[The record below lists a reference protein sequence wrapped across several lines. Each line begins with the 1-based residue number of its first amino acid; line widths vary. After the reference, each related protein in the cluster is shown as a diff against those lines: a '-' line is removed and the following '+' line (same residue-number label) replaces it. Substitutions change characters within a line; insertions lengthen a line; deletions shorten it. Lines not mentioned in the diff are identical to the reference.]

1 MPPTMSLDRPDAA
14 TRGAV
19 SDHGDRDAFLSA
31 IICNLLRARQ
41 GDARDTTIDNALSH
55 VGRAVGAHRIAI
67 YRFHGSDADEKGQGI
82 QGGERRQKAEGRP
95 EGGRGVPEPA
105 NLIQEWTSSS
115 TARRKAERRTN
126 RPKSRSAPSRL
137 SRTRSSADATER
149 DQGRTDADR
158 SRAEDRAEVEE
169 PTTRSTLDQIIVQ
182 LDRILELKQA
192 PRPPLRNSDAPIA
205 SPQRLEHLPDTRRQ
219 VPDTRRRVPVTQRL
233 GAPGQEG
240 SGFSITLPITVGT
253 GTPKETSKEASKN
266 APWGLMRFEAATRH
280 DPWTQR
286 VVKVL
291 QFFANQV
298 GQLLVDSDLS
308 TTSSTPEDPRISISE
323 MACRI
328 LDDAERS
335 GLLLGEAAIIS
346 PDGTVLR
353 SSEGL
358 AETVGW
364 PQASF
369 DPSVGLLPHIRPL
382 DAQHTLR
389 RSLRQGRETRLRV
402 TIRAVTSNSAGD
414 PAPVDLHLTPVYGW
428 AGTLGDPADRRRKDP
443 GGQVPAES
451 TEDAPVVCSICWI
464 NVSSD
469 DRGFQGGEHPTL
481 DLRRRVRAERA
492 LVEASQLLVA
502 SDACDFDELL
512 AIVGRA
518 TRARYAYLIIITPD
532 DVVGF
537 PREGSFADITRRP
550 IHLDTYRQH
559 EWFASPEI
567 RETRDADDDGGPT
580 FAVPI
585 LSSDDQ
591 LFGYLGVE
599 YEIGTAP
606 YRDEDARVLS
616 VLGDMLCTYLQRQ
629 LSEEA
634 LRKSEKRYRYFVDTI
649 NEAIWRID
657 LASPLD
663 ATRPVQEQVEH
674 VIRHGEMSEANAAMA
689 RLLGQSSPAE
699 VIGTPVTALMEG
711 IRRDFVVDL
720 VQAGFELRQYEY
732 VVRLENR
739 PARYFVLNT
748 VGVDEGGGVT
758 GIWGSSTE
766 VTDRVVLERRMVE
779 ALERQQQRFGHDL
792 HDRVSQQ
799 LAGTRMLAQNLATR
813 YFDDDPGGQQHV
825 EKIIDYVAE
834 AAQHVSDLQRGVMP
848 VQVDRDGL
856 AQGLREL
863 MSRIE
868 KVPGVE
874 AVYDHDGTTDIGNR
888 EVKLQIYR
896 IAQEATR
903 NAITHGNPSAIRVKL
918 HGETDAIVLTVE
930 DDGDGFDIE
939 EMTRETRKG
948 LGLHSMRYRARAVGA
963 TFDIESSAAR
973 GTRIEVRV
981 PRSRIR
987 ES

>member
-1 MPPTMSLDRPDAA
+1 MSLDRPDAA

-19 SDHGDRDAFLSA
+19 SDHGDRDEFLSS
-31 IICNLLRARQ
+31 IVRNLLRVRQ
-41 GDARDTTIDNALSH
+41 GDARDTHIDDALSH
-55 VGRAVGAHRIAI
+55 VGRTVGAHRIAI
-67 YRFHGSDADEKGQGI
+67 YRFHGSDGEEKGERVQGTD
-82 QGGERRQKAEGRP
+82 RRQKAEGRP
-95 EGGRGVPEPA
+95 EGGRGVPESA
-105 NLIQEWTSSS
+105 NLILEWTSSS
-115 TARRKAERRTN
+115 TARRKVERRTN
-126 RPKSRSAPSRL
+126 RPKSRSAPPRS
-137 SRTRSSADATER
+137 SSTRSSADAP
-149 DQGRTDADR
+149 DPGHGRTDADR
-158 SRAEDRAEVEE
+158 SRAKDRAEVEE
-169 PTTRSTLDQIIVQ
+169 PTTRSTLDQITVQ
-182 LDRILELKQA
+182 LNRILELKQA

-205 SPQRLEHLPDTRRQ
+205 SPQRLEHLPDARRQ
-219 VPDTRRRVPVTQRL
+219 VPDARGRVPDSQRRVPVTRRP
-233 GAPGQEG
+233 GAPGHQG
-240 SGFSITLPITVGT
+240 SGFSITLPMKVGT
-253 GTPKETSKEASKN
+253 GTPRETSNEASKD
-266 APWGLMRFEAATRH
+266 APWGLMRFEAAARH

-286 VVKVL
+286 VVRVL

-298 GQLLVDSDLS
+298 GRLLIDSDLS

-328 LDDAERS
+328 LDDADRS
-335 GLLLGEAAIIS
+335 GLLLGEAAVIS

-353 SSEGL
+353 SSKGL

-369 DPSVGLLPHIRPL
+369 DLLPHIRPL
-382 DAQHTLR
+382 DAQHILR
-389 RSLRQGRETRLRV
+389 RSLRQGRETRLCV
-402 TIRAVTSNSAGD
+402 TIHAVASAPAGD
-414 PAPVDLHLTPVYGW
+414 SAPVDLHLTPVYGEG
-428 AGTLGDPADRRRKDP
+428 GTLGDPPDRRRKNP
-443 GGQVPAES
+443 GGEVPAES
-451 TEDAPVVCSICWI
+451 TEDVPVACSICWI
-464 NVSSD
+464 DASSE
-469 DRGFQGGEHPTL
+469 DRGFPSGEHHTL

-512 AIVGRA
+512 AIVGQA

-674 VIRHGEMSEANAAMA
+674 VIRHGEVSEANAAMA

-699 VIGTPVTALMEG
+699 VIGTPMTALMEG
-711 IRRDFVVDL
+711 IRRDFLVDL

-739 PARYFVLNT
+739 PAQYFVLNT

-813 YFDDDPGGQQHV
+813 YFDDDPGGNSTL
-825 EKIIDYVAE
+825 KR
-834 AAQHVSDLQRGVMP
+834 S
-848 VQVDRDGL
+848 
-856 AQGLREL
+856 
-863 MSRIE
+863 S
-868 KVPGVE
+868 
-874 AVYDHDGTTDIGNR
+874 TT
-888 EVKLQIYR
+888 
-896 IAQEATR
+896 
-903 NAITHGNPSAIRVKL
+903 S
-918 HGETDAIVLTVE
+918 
-930 DDGDGFDIE
+930 
-939 EMTRETRKG
+939 
-948 LGLHSMRYRARAVGA
+948 
-963 TFDIESSAAR
+963 
-973 GTRIEVRV
+973 
-981 PRSRIR
+981 PRPLSTSPIF
-987 ES
+987 SGG